1 MIYKRHCILDLTQC
15 ARASTCPDTLLDAC
29 ERPRANLD
37 STIALA
43 CSSLPATMHTFI
55 VPSSSARSC
64 RYAIC
69 AQRCACERE
78 RPLLASSLSCA
89 HAAEQARH
97 RKQALGQRRPPLRP
111 PHSRSEARDDA
122 APAQRPRGRTLDC
135 TARTPRQLH
144 IRPAATTDHP
154 PQQPARR
161 TACTPCRLFALR
173 AQVMSPRVRAPP
185 CRSGRL
191 RPPPPQRP
199 RWTLAPPPPNSRKMA
214 CKVLFTLLEVFGR
227 AIRFEFERMLYCIC
241 MYCN

>member
-1 MIYKRHCILDLTQC
+1 
-15 ARASTCPDTLLDAC
+15 
-29 ERPRANLD
+29 
-37 STIALA
+37 
-43 CSSLPATMHTFI
+43 MHTFI

-97 RKQALGQRRPPLRP
+97 RKQALGQRRPRPSLATTTLALRSAGRCRARP
-111 PHSRSEARDDA
+111 AYSREDA
-122 APAQRPRGRTLDC
+122 GFTAP
-135 TARTPRQLH
+135 TPRQLH
-144 IRPAATTDHP
+144 MRPAATTDQP

-214 CKVLFTLLEVFGR
+214 CKVLFTLL
-227 AIRFEFERMLYCIC
+227 
-241 MYCN
+241 

>member
-1 MIYKRHCILDLTQC
+1 MIYKRHCILDLTQR

-43 CSSLPATMHTFI
+43 CSSLPATMHTCI
-55 VPSSSARSC
+55 VLSSSARSC

-111 PHSRSEARDDA
+111 PRSRSEARDDA
-122 APAQRPRGRTLDC
+122 APAQRTRGRTLASPHQHLDSSTC
-135 TARTPRQLH
+135 DLRPPRINH
-144 IRPAATTDHP
+144 HSS
-154 PQQPARR
+154 PQGEQPARR
-161 TACTPCRLFALR
+161 ADCSPC
-173 AQVMSPRVRAPP
+173 
-185 CRSGRL
+185 GH
-191 RPPPPQRP
+191 
-199 RWTLAPPPPNSRKMA
+199 K
-214 CKVLFTLLEVFGR
+214 
-227 AIRFEFERMLYCIC
+227 
-241 MYCN
+241 